1 MHDQRTRSVFNNFGR
16 PQVHRLMHGTRQ
28 RARLLWMSLWIASL
42 ALTAAQGPS
51 LDLVVEA
58 PVEFAAVRARVETLR
73 PESLAAALAHA
84 GLALPPRVHVTVIP
98 NADPRAQVT
107 PQWVAGL
114 ASGQDQIVIF
124 PERIGAYPYDSLESL
139 VLHEVVHL
147 ALNVRAGGHPLPRWF
162 HEGVAVSVE
171 SGWGIGSQAR
181 LLLAAAREPG
191 MDDVSQLF
199 ASQRVPET
207 SAAYLLSAALVEDV
221 RRRHGLASP
230 GAIAARVADGDTFD
244 RAFFLVTGETVEEAA
259 ANAWRVYRGLRWLP
273 VLTGS
278 AAIWAAILT
287 LATIAF
293 FVRVKRRRQK
303 HWEEESTEEES
314 AEDVDEKER

>member
-1 MHDQRTRSVFNNFGR
+1 MHDQRTHRAKENFGR
-16 PQVHRLMHGTRQ
+16 PQAHWFMHGTRQ
-28 RARLLWMSLWIASL
+28 LARSLWMSFGL
-42 ALTAAQGPS
+42 ALAVLAAQAPS

-58 PVEFAAVRARVETLR
+58 PAELASVRARVETLR
-73 PESLAAALAHA
+73 PESLATALSHA
-84 GLALPPRVHVTVIP
+84 GLALPPRVHVTIIP
-98 NADPRAQVT
+98 NTDARAQAT
-107 PQWVAGL
+107 PAWVAGL
-114 ASGQDQIVIF
+114 AAGEDRVVIF
-124 PERIGAYPYDSLESL
+124 PERIGSYPYDSLESL

-147 ALNVRAGGHPLPRWF
+147 ALNARAGGRPLPRWF

-171 SGWGIGSQAR
+171 SGWGIGSQVR
-181 LLLAAAREPG
+181 LFLAAAREPG
-191 MDDVSQLF
+191 IDDVNALF
-199 ASQRVPET
+199 ASQRAPET
-207 SAAYLLSAALVEDV
+207 STAYLLSAALVEDV

-244 RAFFLVTGETVEEAA
+244 RAFFMVTGETVEEAA

-273 VLTGS
+273 VLTAGS
-278 AAIWAAILT
+278 AIWVVILT